1 MHKNATKYNKTQS
14 KWCINKHGASKII
27 DMFET
32 YQGANLCWSG
42 VEAQGTPNTT
52 AAHHNLLEPSHKD
65 GRPDHYG
72 TLEGDHRTRT
82 KLGAISTT
90 QLEAPKKLP
99 LRHHKA
105 WEDLHNLIGGP
116 QEIDT
121 EAPQSL
127 ERSPQLN
134 WRSPRNPLIH

>member
-1 MHKNATKYNKTQS
+1 MMHPKDNTLA
-14 KWCINKHGASKII
+14 
-27 DMFET
+27 D
-32 YQGANLCWSG
+32 ANLRWSG
-42 VEAQGTPNTT
+42 VEAQGSPNATE
-52 AAHHNLLEPSHKD
+52 AHRNILEPSHQY
-65 GRPDHYG
+65 GIPDHYG
-72 TLEGDHRTRT
+72 TLEGGHRTRT

-116 QEIDT
+116 QEIAT

-127 ERSPQLN
+127 GRSPQLN
-134 WRSPRNPLIH
+134 WRSPSNPVSH

>member
-1 MHKNATKYNKTQS
+1 M
-14 KWCINKHGASKII
+14 
-27 DMFET
+27 ET
-32 YQGANLCWSG
+32 MMCAEVHTLAGANLHWSG
-42 VEAQGTPNTT
+42 VEAQCSPNATE
-52 AAHHNLLEPSHKD
+52 ANHNLLEPFHQD
-65 GRPDHYG
+65 GRPNHSG
-72 TLEGDHRTRT
+72 TLEGIHRTRT

-90 QLEAPKKLP
+90 QLEAPKKSP

-116 QEIDT
+116 QEIVT

-134 WRSPRNPLIH
+134 